1 MSQSYRT
8 VSPARQAAVL
18 AVMCF
23 AVIVVIAN
31 VASLNVAI
39 PAIGADLGADQS
51 QLQWIVDAYTLFL
64 AAFLLPAGALGDR
77 FSRKAMLVLGLGVM
91 SAATAWS
98 ATVDAAEP
106 LIAARALAGLGAA
119 MVFPATLSTLT
130 AVTSEARRG
139 RAVALWAACVS
150 IGGILGIVGAGLILE
165 HNDWPWIF
173 WATSIGCGA
182 ALVLALV
189 VAVDT
194 KDPEGA
200 HLDPLGTVLSVVA
213 VGGLVLGITEGP
225 VRGWTDPLTLVG
237 LIAGALA
244 AVGFVVWEVRARR
257 PLLDVRLF
265 AHPRFGSGSLAIFML
280 FLATFGAFFLC
291 VQYVAYVFG
300 YSPLDSGLALLP
312 VGITVLPA
320 SMVAVVIA
328 RRLSVYVTEVV
339 GMAVCGL
346 GLVLLSLLDVSSTYP
361 AFAGAFMVFGL
372 GVGLCQ
378 TPATE
383 AIVEALPR
391 AKQGVASAVNDT
403 AREMGAA
410 LGIAVMGSVFNV
422 GYRAAVGD
430 AALPAAL
437 VDPVKE
443 SPAVGLAV
451 AQGDPTVVAVVQSA
465 FVDGWV
471 IALWVGAAV
480 VFAGAIG
487 VAVIGLRARR
497 RGRRG
502 AAEDE
507 DVLDHEDAI
516 DGEDLLDDE
525 DVTEHDDEVPTPT
538 PTTSVDW
545 LEQERRAAAQ
555 GEEDLRSAESSLAA
569 LRLLV
574 RQHHLQL
581 ERIEL
586 RATQL
591 EQAREEMAA
600 VLEQAADALAAI
612 ARRLRDFDET
622 PPSGG

>member
-1 MSQSYRT
+1 
-8 VSPARQAAVL
+8 
-18 AVMCF
+18 
-23 AVIVVIAN
+23 
-31 VASLNVAI
+31 
-39 PAIGADLGADQS
+39 
-51 QLQWIVDAYTLFL
+51 LQWIVDAYTLFL

-77 FSRKAMLVLGLGVM
+77 FSRKLMLVLGLGVM
-91 SAATAWS
+91 AAATVWS
-98 ATVDAAEP
+98 ATVDASEP

-150 IGGILGIVGAGLILE
+150 IGGILGIIGAGLILE

-173 WATSIGCGA
+173 WTTAIGCGV
-182 ALVLALV
+182 ALILSLV
-189 VAVDT
+189 VVVDT

-200 HLDPLGTVLSVVA
+200 HLDPLGTVLSVAA

-225 VRGWTDPLTLVG
+225 ARGWTDPLTLVG

-244 AVGFVVWEVRARR
+244 AVGFVLWEVRARR

-291 VQYVAYVFG
+291 VQYLAYVFG
-300 YSPLDSGLALLP
+300 YGPLDSGLALVP

-328 RRLSVYVTEVV
+328 RKLSVYVTEVV
-339 GMAVCGL
+339 GMVVCGF
-346 GLVLLSLLDVSSTYP
+346 GLVLLSLLDESSTYL

-437 VDPVKE
+437 VGPVKE

-451 AQGDPTVVAVVQSA
+451 AQGDPAVVAVVQSS

-480 VFAGAIG
+480 VCSGALG
-487 VAVIGLRARR
+487 VAMIGRRARR
-497 RGRRG
+497 RGRLGRD
-502 AAEDE
+502 EDE
-507 DVLDHEDAI
+507 DVLDREEEPVRAAVAVA
-516 DGEDLLDDE
+516 GVVPVPDE
-525 DVTEHDDEVPTPT
+525 APVLAVVANSGRRLPP
-538 PTTSVDW
+538 PAPAASVDW
-545 LEQERRAAAQ
+545 LAQERRAAAQ
-555 GEEDLRSAESSLAA
+555 GEDDLRAAESSLAA

-574 RQHHLQL
+574 RQHHLRL
-581 ERIEL
+581 ERVEQ

-591 EQAREEMAA
+591 ELARAEMVA
-600 VLEQAADALAAI
+600 VLEHAADELAAI
-612 ARRLRDFDET
+612 ARRLRDGDAT
-622 PPSGG
+622 STSGD